1 MTSLIIVMLL
11 MLLVA
16 VVFILLATGKQR
28 RILKRQ
34 DENKRWYEQRLTE
47 LEEERSLHGLSD
59 EEYEY
64 SKQEL
69 DKTFVNDSKDIEE
82 TIEWR
87 PAPVVLPAVI
97 VVIISVAL
105 YWSFGSWQL
114 QEQAAD
120 ARERLPELG
129 KKLLSEQ
136 TQAADPE
143 ELNLFAL
150 GLRQKLMSDPN
161 DAIAWWIYA
170 GLMVDIGAPEEADE
184 AFQKSLD
191 LEPER
196 LNTLVSYSRFLL
208 MSGSAQNKAKAA
220 NLLAR
225 ALKLNP
231 ANIEA
236 LSLLGFVAYEQQDWE
251 QAIQA
256 WTLLHHHLSLFS
268 SSLSLPGEAHSPLAA
283 QHLLPCRGTLAASL
297 LETLGELTREWCPP

>member
-129 KKLLSEQ
+129 K
-136 TQAADPE
+136 
-143 ELNLFAL
+143 
-150 GLRQKLMSDPN
+150 
-161 DAIAWWIYA
+161 
-170 GLMVDIGAPEEADE
+170 
-184 AFQKSLD
+184 
-191 LEPER
+191 
-196 LNTLVSYSRFLL
+196 SY
-208 MSGSAQNKAKAA
+208 
-220 NLLAR
+220 
-225 ALKLNP
+225 
-231 ANIEA
+231 
-236 LSLLGFVAYEQQDWE
+236 
-251 QAIQA
+251 
-256 WTLLHHHLSLFS
+256 
-268 SSLSLPGEAHSPLAA
+268 
-283 QHLLPCRGTLAASL
+283 
-297 LETLGELTREWCPP
+297 

>member
-97 VVIISVAL
+97 VVIISVAQGEL
-105 YWSFGSWQL
+105 VEPTVLKATEVLAKHDEEYMP
-114 QEQAAD
+114 
-120 ARERLPELG
+120 PELAEKMKG
-129 KKLLSEQ
+129 IKHVNPNKPYEGSEQ
-136 TQAADPE
+136 
-143 ELNLFAL
+143 
-150 GLRQKLMSDPN
+150 
-161 DAIAWWIYA
+161 
-170 GLMVDIGAPEEADE
+170 
-184 AFQKSLD
+184 
-191 LEPER
+191 
-196 LNTLVSYSRFLL
+196 
-208 MSGSAQNKAKAA
+208 
-220 NLLAR
+220 
-225 ALKLNP
+225 
-231 ANIEA
+231 
-236 LSLLGFVAYEQQDWE
+236 
-251 QAIQA
+251 
-256 WTLLHHHLSLFS
+256 
-268 SSLSLPGEAHSPLAA
+268 
-283 QHLLPCRGTLAASL
+283 
-297 LETLGELTREWCPP
+297 